1 MAPRDRV
8 DSQVARWD
16 ISREVLDVLKR
27 LKLFPVAGASLLAA
41 ACATV
46 PVHTDT
52 NPSVMHACH
61 SYAWAGAFHGNGD
74 LRTTVANPLNE
85 SRLRGAIAANMQSRG
100 VAPAGPN
107 NPPDCL
113 IGYGIGAQTVVY
125 GPGPYPYPGWGWGP
139 YWGPGWYGPDVYRE
153 GIIGVDI
160 YDARTREPMW
170 YAHASQDLAG
180 ATGPEAEKR
189 IGAAVQAIFAKYPG

>member
-1 MAPRDRV
+1 
-8 DSQVARWD
+8 
-16 ISREVLDVLKR
+16 VLDVLKR
-27 LKLFPVAGASLLAA
+27 LNLIPAASVSLLAA
-41 ACATV
+41 ACASV

-52 NPSVMHACH
+52 NPAVMHACH
-61 SYAWAGAFHGNGD
+61 TYWWAGSFQGNGG
-74 LRTTVANPLNE
+74 LHTTVANPLNE
-85 SRLRGAIAANMQSRG
+85 SRLRDAIAANMQSRG
-100 VAPAGPN
+100 IVPAGPN

-113 IGYGIGAQTVVY
+113 IGYGIGSQTVVY
-125 GPGPYPYPGWGWGP
+125 GPGPYAGWGWGP
-139 YWGPGWYGPDVYRE
+139 YAGPWGWYGPGYGYGTGPYAYRE

-170 YAHASQDLAG
+170 HAHASQDLAG